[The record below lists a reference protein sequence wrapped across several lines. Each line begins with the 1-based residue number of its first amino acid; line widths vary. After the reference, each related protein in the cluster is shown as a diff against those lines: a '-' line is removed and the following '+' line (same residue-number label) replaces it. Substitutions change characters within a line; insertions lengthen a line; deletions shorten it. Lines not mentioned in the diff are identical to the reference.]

1 MPPAVCTHSAILS
14 WIVLIQKGFLAR
26 EGERER
32 DGVQF
37 AHVLKQTNDFSTDT

>member
-26 EGERER
+26 EGER
-32 DGVQF
+32 DGFQF